1 MWPEY
6 GLPVAV
12 LYENEVSMSKYRQQS
27 PPPMGNRNR
36 PIVPS
41 TVPAGPIARR
51 GGAAYSHLAPR
62 LRPYIRCV
70 R

>member
-1 MWPEY
+1 MRLTLFQASLWAGRGQNTVCPWQ
-6 GLPVAV
+6 
-12 LYENEVSMSKYRQQS
+12 LYENEVSMSKHPQQS

-51 GGAAYSHLAPR
+51 GGAA
-62 LRPYIRCV
+62 
-70 R
+70 